1 MIKVTTIAKVFGD
14 VNKQFINGV
23 WKEGSSRTRAA
34 IVDPYDNSVLT
45 EVVLASKEDV
55 DEAYHTAK
63 EAQEKWSGTPK
74 EEKVRVIERAMS
86 ILEENKAEVIDML
99 IRESGSSTLKA
110 TIEVKAALG
119 IMNEAKTFPNRMEP
133 VKISSPVPGK
143 ENHIYRKAA
152 GVVGIIAPFNFPFHL
167 SMRSIAPAI
176 ATGNAVV
183 HKPDLQTAISGGAII
198 AKIFELAGLPKGV
211 LNVLITNSAE
221 IGNSFIQHPIPRVIS
236 FTGSTPA
243 GRKVGSI
250 AGENLKRA
258 ALELGGNNPFIVLKD
273 ADLKQ
278 AVNAAAFGG
287 FLHQGQICMSINR
300 ILVHRNVHDKFVEL
314 LVAKLSKIPYGD
326 PKNPEVIIGPIINE
340 KHIQEILSLVKT
352 AKAEGATVAL
362 EGKRVGNVLTPIVL
376 TNVSNNST
384 IAQTEIFGPAVS
396 IIAYDSEEE
405 VLKLANDTEF
415 GLSSAVFTS
424 NLEKGIEFAQ
434 KIESGM
440 THVND
445 QTVNDE
451 PEAPFGGEKSSG
463 LGRYNGEWALEE
475 FTTMK
480 WISVQRED
488 RQYPF

>member
-1 MIKVTTIAKVFGD
+1 MTVAQIFRD

-23 WKEGSSRTRAA
+23 WKEGSSKKTAA
-34 IVDPYDNSVLT
+34 IVDPFDNSVFT
-45 EVVLASKEDV
+45 EVALASKTDV
-55 DEAYHTAK
+55 DEAYRTAK
-63 EAQEKWSGTPK
+63 EAQKQWEATPK
-74 EEKVRVIERAMS
+74 EEKVRVIENAMS
-86 ILEENKAEVIDML
+86 ILEQYKTEVIDLL

-110 TIEVKAALG
+110 NIEVQAALG
-119 IMNEAKTFPNRMEP
+119 IMNEAKTFPYRMEP
-133 VKISSPVPGK
+133 VRVPSPIPGK

-176 ATGNAVV
+176 AAGNAVV

-211 LNVLITNSAE
+211 LNVLITKSAE
-221 IGNSFIQHPIPRVIS
+221 IGDSFIEHPIPRVIS

-243 GRKVGSI
+243 GRKVGSL
-250 AGENLKRA
+250 AGKNLKRA

-273 ADLKQ
+273 ANLKQ
-278 AVNAAAFGG
+278 AVDAAAFGG

-300 ILVHRNVHDKFVEL
+300 ILVHRSIHDEFVDM
-314 LVAKLSKIPYGD
+314 LVSKLSNLPYGD
-326 PKNPEVIIGPIINE
+326 PKKPEVIIGPIINE
-340 KHIQEILSLVKT
+340 GHIQEILSLVET
-352 AKAEGATVAL
+352 AKKEGATVAL
-362 EGKRVGNVLTPIVL
+362 EGKRVGNVLTPFVL
-376 TNVSNNST
+376 TNVTNNST
-384 IAQTEIFGPAVS
+384 IAQREIFGPAVS
-396 IIAYDSEEE
+396 VIAYDSEEE
-405 VLKLANDTEF
+405 ALELANDTEF

-424 NLEKGIEFAQ
+424 DLEKGLEFAQ

-451 PEAPFGGEKSSG
+451 PEVPFGGEKSSG

-475 FTTMK
+475 FTTVK
-480 WISVQRED
+480 WVSIQTEARK
-488 RQYPF
+488 YPF